1 MRSRADLAPGIVLL
15 AFGIWVIV
23 ESRNIS
29 YTNLIGNDPL
39 TPATAPTALGVLL
52 SVLSI
57 GLIVRSLVRRPAPVS
72 TVSTMD
78 TAKTG
83 DAEDTGDADGT
94 EPVPRWRAAQVGI
107 AIVVCVGYAVLLPRL
122 GFVIT
127 TPLLV
132 AALIAVAV
140 GRERPVVTTLI
151 AILLPAGCYP
161 LFIAALGL
169 DLPVWP
175 GGGPM
180 R

>member
-15 AFGIWVIV
+15 AFGIWVLV

-39 TPATAPTALGVLL
+39 TPATVPTALGVLL

-57 GLIVRSLVRRPAPVS
+57 GLILRSLVRRPVPVS
-72 TVSTMD
+72 T
-78 TAKTG
+78 A
-83 DAEDTGDADGT
+83 DTGDADGT
-94 EPVPRWRAAQVGI
+94 EPVPRRRAAPVGI

-151 AILLPAGCYP
+151 AILLPAGCYL

-180 R
+180 P

>member
-1 MRSRADLAPGIVLL
+1 MRSRADLTPGIVLL
-15 AFGIWVIV
+15 AFGILVIV
-23 ESRNIS
+23 ESQNIS

-57 GLIVRSLVRRPAPVS
+57 GLIVRSLARRQAPVS
-72 TVSTMD
+72 TV
-78 TAKTG
+78 
-83 DAEDTGDADGT
+83 DAGEVDDT

-107 AIVVCVGYAVLLPRL
+107 AIVACVGYAVLLPRL

-151 AILLPAGCYP
+151 AILLPAACYL

>member
-15 AFGIWVIV
+15 AFGIFVIV

-72 TVSTMD
+72 TMD
-78 TAKTG
+78 TANTG
-83 DAEDTGDADGT
+83 DTGDADGT

-107 AIVVCVGYAVLLPRL
+107 AIAVCVGYAVLLPRL

-151 AILLPAGCYP
+151 AILLPAACYL

-180 R
+180 P

>member
-39 TPATAPTALGVLL
+39 TPATVPTALGVLL

-57 GLIVRSLVRRPAPVS
+57 GLIVRSLVWRPT
-72 TVSTMD
+72 TVSTED
-78 TAKTG
+78 SS
-83 DAEDTGDADGT
+83 DPVAEA
-94 EPVPRWRAAQVGI
+94 VPRGRAAQVVL

-140 GRERPVVTTLI
+140 GRERPVVTALI
-151 AILLPAGCYP
+151 AIMLPAACYL
-161 LFIAALGL
+161 LFIEALGL

-175 GGGPM
+175 GAGPM
-180 R
+180 P

>member
-57 GLIVRSLVRRPAPVS
+57 GLIVRSLVRRPAPV
-72 TVSTMD
+72 
-78 TAKTG
+78 
-83 DAEDTGDADGT
+83 DADGT
-94 EPVPRWRAAQVGI
+94 EPVPRRRAAQVGI

-151 AILLPAGCYP
+151 AILLPAGCYL

-180 R
+180 P

>member
-1 MRSRADLAPGIVLL
+1 MRGRADLAPGIVLL

-39 TPATAPTALGVLL
+39 TPATVPTALGVLL

-57 GLIVRSLVRRPAPVS
+57 GLIVRSLVRPTRVS
-72 TVSTMD
+72 TVD
-78 TAKTG
+78 TVDTEDTG
-83 DAEDTGDADGT
+83 DTGDADST

-140 GRERPVVTTLI
+140 GRERPIVTTLI
-151 AILLPAGCYP
+151 AILLPAGCYL
-161 LFIAALGL
+161 LFIAALEL

-180 R
+180 P